1 MTMSLGARP
10 KFLFLFQGFA
20 VLMGLASA
28 VAALPVAVLSFGCHG
43 VAMLPG
49 GIRPLPDTYQFL
61 SRAYDRVLERLGQE
75 VLQESRDI
83 PALRLM
89 VSLSLTAVPIF
100 MIQLVLGRPRL
111 LLAMAFY
118 LSLFRLT

>member
-43 VAMLPG
+43 AAMLLG
-49 GIRPLPDTYQFL
+49 RVRPLRDSYEFL
-61 SRAYDRVLERLGQE
+61 SRAYDRVLERLGQK
-75 VLQESRDI
+75 LLKDPRDN
-83 PALRLM
+83 PPLRIK
-89 VSLSLTAVPIF
+89 VSCSLTPVAIF
-100 MIQLVLGRPRL
+100 LN
-111 LLAMAFY
+111 
-118 LSLFRLT
+118 